1 MSQRELPFSP
11 VACWTTPT
19 AFLLSLRRNTRHRDR
34 RVRRRRGGLDA
45 GRGVGFRGAGGTGTA
60 AAAPRDPVRKPAPA
74 STRRRP
80 LTLRL
85 LLAGRSAEGDPAQE
99 AWGAESARTPA
110 AIMLEK
116 VNLHLEALRM
126 QTANHDVEV
135 HLARQAIRALSE
147 AVSRDAGETIAAM
160 KLHRRVRGTAAPR
173 RLLAPPSVSPAL
185 TLRVGCRSPRT
196 RSRCC
201 ESATCC
207 WSGT

>member
-1 MSQRELPFSP
+1 MMIGACADGEEGSMLGEDYGSEVLEGQGRLPP
-11 VACWTTPT
+11 
-19 AFLLSLRRNTRHRDR
+19 
-34 RVRRRRGGLDA
+34 RRGIRCAILRPPALAD
-45 GRGVGFRGAGGTGTA
+45 GRSHCGA
-60 AAAPRDPVRKPAPA
+60 
-74 STRRRP
+74 
-80 LTLRL
+80 

-126 QTANHDVEV
+126 PTANHDVEV

>member
-1 MSQRELPFSP
+1 M
-11 VACWTTPT
+11 
-19 AFLLSLRRNTRHRDR
+19 RRAE
-34 RVRRRRGGLDA
+34 VRSVTCR
-45 GRGVGFRGAGGTGTA
+45 
-60 AAAPRDPVRKPAPA
+60 PA

-126 QTANHDVEV
+126 PTANHDVEV

-160 KLHRRVRGTAAPR
+160 KLHRRVRGTAAPPR
-173 RLLAPPSVSPAL
+173 AAL
-185 TLRVGCRSPRT
+185 G
-196 RSRCC
+196 
-201 ESATCC
+201 
-207 WSGT
+207 

>member
-1 MSQRELPFSP
+1 MSQHGEEGSMLGEDYGSEVLEGQGRLPP
-11 VACWTTPT
+11 
-19 AFLLSLRRNTRHRDR
+19 
-34 RVRRRRGGLDA
+34 RRGI
-45 GRGVGFRGAGGTGTA
+45 
-60 AAAPRDPVRKPAPA
+60 
-74 STRRRP
+74 
-80 LTLRL
+80 
-85 LLAGRSAEGDPAQE
+85 RSAEGDPAQE

-126 QTANHDVEV
+126 PTANHDVEV

-160 KLHRRVRGTAAPR
+160 KLHRRVRGTAAP
-173 RLLAPPSVSPAL
+173 PSVSPAL